1 MRDDG
6 RMRSPLPDYLTEVLS
21 VCSEGKGATSD
32 HIPELKNAD
41 PDRFAI
47 SLVTAEGVTYSAGDD
62 DTEFSIQSISKPFV
76 YGLALEE
83 RGFERVLDA
92 IGVEPSG
99 EAFNEISLQRDTG
112 RPLNPM
118 INAGALTAHALVGEN
133 KTPEYRIRA
142 IRDLLSSLAGRELEV
157 DEGISASELGA
168 SFRNVAIANLL
179 RNYEIFPDD
188 PDDIV
193 AGYVGQCS
201 VKVTTADL
209 AMMAATLA
217 GGGVQPRTGERI
229 FSRSVVRQV
238 LSVMATC
245 GMYDAAGDWLSTVG
259 IPAKSGISG
268 GIIGILPGQLGIA
281 VYSPRLDEHG
291 TSVRGVEAFERLSH
305 DMNLHLMEAPI
316 VSRSVLRRR
325 AVIGEGSEAFTF
337 LELHGDIHFTNAE
350 GVVRALVEEPV
361 ETQRAVFDLTL
372 VRAVLPVG
380 RRMLLEVIRRLHL
393 DGIDVALVDPEEV
406 LSDPDAGDG
415 YRPRVFTTL
424 DELRDESAGSSE

>member
-6 RMRSPLPDYLTEVLS
+6 PMRSPLPDYLTEVLS
-21 VCSEGKGATSD
+21 VCSKGEGATSD
-32 HIPELKNAD
+32 HIPELANAD

-47 SLVTAEGVTYSAGDD
+47 SLVTAEGVTYSVGDD

-76 YGLALEE
+76 YGLALEKQ
-83 RGFERVLDA
+83 GFEKVLDK

-118 INAGALTAHALVGEN
+118 INAGALTAHALVGDNESA
-133 KTPEYRIRA
+133 ESRVEA
-142 IRDLLSSLAGRELEV
+142 IRSLLSSLAGGELEV
-157 DEGISASELGA
+157 DQAIAASELDA

-188 PDDIV
+188 PDDVV

-201 VKVTTADL
+201 VKVTTVDL

-217 GGGVQPRTGERI
+217 GGGVQPCTGERI

-238 LSVMATC
+238 LSVMTTC

-316 VSRSVLRRR
+316 VSQSVLRRR
-325 AVIGEGSEAFTF
+325 AVLGEGDEAFTL

-350 GVVRALVEEPV
+350 GIVRVMVEDPA
-361 ETQRAVFDLTL
+361 ETPGVVFDLTL

-380 RRMLLEVIRRLHL
+380 RRMLLEVIRRLHR
-393 DGIDVALVDPEEV
+393 DDIEVVLVDPDGR

-415 YRPRVFTTL
+415 YRPRVVSSV
-424 DELRDESAGSSE
+424 DELREGFTAASE